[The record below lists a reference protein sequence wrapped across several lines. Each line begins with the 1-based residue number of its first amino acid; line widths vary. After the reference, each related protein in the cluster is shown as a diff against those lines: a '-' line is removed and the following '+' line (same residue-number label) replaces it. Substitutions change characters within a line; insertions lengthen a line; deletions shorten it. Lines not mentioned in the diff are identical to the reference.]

1 MLHALRVCAGD
12 QSLSDLRRV
21 TVAQAA
27 QIALLEAAL
36 RRCSAHLGALH
47 RRASL
52 RLYVAR
58 CIVHRACCL
67 PRESHSVRRYA
78 GATAVPVR
86 YMFFVMGRMLCTVCC
101 TLPAQ

>member
-12 QSLSDLRRV
+12 ELLSDLRRV

-27 QIALLEAAL
+27 QIAQLEAAL

-52 RLYVAR
+52 HL
-58 CIVHRACCL
+58 HGACCL
-67 PRESHSVRRYA
+67 PRYSHSLRRYA

-86 YMFFVMGRMLCTVCC
+86 CMFSVMGRML
-101 TLPAQ
+101 